1 MGAHERRMAI
11 WNTLCHRRQDTI
23 AHLAD
28 EFQVS
33 LRTIYYDVQ
42 HLSLIYPLENVHG
55 RYRGGIKIADWY
67 TPASNAYSPAQ
78 TELLVRL
85 YRRLDGNDAAIMASI
100 ISKFSP

>member
-67 TPASNAYSPAQ
+67 TPCVQ
-78 TELLVRL
+78 RL
-85 YRRLDGNDAAIMASI
+85 QSSANGVTGSTLQKTGR
-100 ISKFSP
+100 